1 MVIRYKDINK
11 IKNILNFDKEF
22 NNFVNEL
29 LILELNK
36 SVIGYNKNIN
46 KLYFF
51 RYFFWIFN
59 NNYNYNNFMYFY
71 KYYSYVLN
79 FVNLI
84 NYFKIN
90 NIKYYIVFNLLS
102 NKLDKSIFKKFI
114 NYLVNIRKIEII
126 FTFNSKELA
135 NFSEIKN
142 LKLLDKN
149 LIFFLLYLNYI

>member
-11 IKNILNFDKEF
+11 IKNILNSDKEF

-29 LILELNK
+29 LVLELNK
-36 SVIGYNKNIN
+36 TIVQSNKTIN

-59 NNYNYNNFMYFY
+59 NNYNYSNFMYFY
-71 KYYSYVLN
+71 KYYTYVLN
-79 FVNLI
+79 FINLVK
-84 NYFKIN
+84 YFKAYG
-90 NIKYYIVFNLLS
+90 IKYYIIFNLLS
-102 NKLDKSIFKKFI
+102 TKLDKLVFKKFI
-114 NYLVNIRKIEII
+114 SYLVNIKKVEII

>member
-11 IKNILNFDKEF
+11 IKKILNSDKEF

-29 LILELNK
+29 LILELNNII
-36 SVIGYNKNIN
+36 VNYNKNIG

-71 KYYSYVLN
+71 KYYLYVLN
-79 FVNLI
+79 FINLI
-84 NYFKIN
+84 NYFKTY
-90 NIKYYIVFNLLS
+90 NIKYYIIFNLLS
-102 NKLDKSIFKKFI
+102 NKLDKAIFKKFI
-114 NYLVNIRKIEII
+114 NYLINIKKVGII
-126 FTFNSKELA
+126 FTFNNKEFM

-149 LIFFLLYLNYI
+149 LIFFLLYLNYV

>member
-11 IKNILNFDKEF
+11 IKNILNSDKEF

-29 LILELNK
+29 LILELNNK
-36 SVIGYNKNIN
+36 VISNKKNVD

-59 NNYNYNNFMYFY
+59 TNYNYNNFMYFY
-71 KYYSYVLN
+71 KYYLYVLN

-84 NYFKIN
+84 KYFKKH
-90 NIKYYIVFNLLS
+90 NIKYYMVFNLLS
-102 NKLDKSIFKKFI
+102 NKLDKLVLKKFM
-114 NYLVNIRKIEII
+114 NYLINIKKIEII
-126 FTFNSKELA
+126 FTFNNKEVA
-135 NFSEIKN
+135 GFSEIKN